1 MTFTEKGGW
10 KVISVYP
17 KTVIKIW
24 ILPLM
29 LRIKLVWRVV
39 KDASTYKSMF

>member
-1 MTFTEKGGW
+1 MPVTKKGGW

-24 ILPLM
+24 IFPFN
-29 LRIKLVWRVV
+29 V
-39 KDASTYKSMF
+39 KNLASLKGGKKCF